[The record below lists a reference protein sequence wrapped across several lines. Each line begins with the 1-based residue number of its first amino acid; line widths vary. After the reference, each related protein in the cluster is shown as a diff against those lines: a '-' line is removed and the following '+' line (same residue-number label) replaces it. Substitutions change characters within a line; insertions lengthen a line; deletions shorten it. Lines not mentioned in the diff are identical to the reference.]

1 MKIKDNEISQEL
13 LEKILNPDPLE
24 GEDIIIEN
32 DKGDVLGVIIQP
44 KAYEYFLKKVSES
57 EDDNDS
63 QDYEEYN
70 KDAPSLNDL
79 MGE

>member
-13 LEKILNPDPLE
+13 LENILNPDPLE

>member
-57 EDDNDS
+57 EDNNDS

-79 MGE
+79 MVE

>member
-32 DKGDVLGVIIQP
+32 DKGDILGVIIQP
-44 KAYEYFLKKVSES
+44 KSYEYFLKKVSES
-57 EDDNDS
+57 EDENDS
-63 QDYEEYN
+63 QDYEKYN

>member
-1 MKIKDNEISQEL
+1 MKIKDTEISQEL
-13 LEKILNPDPLE
+13 IEKILNPDPLE

-32 DKGDVLGVIIQP
+32 DKGDILGVIIQP

-63 QDYEEYN
+63 QDYEKYN
-70 KDAPSLNDL
+70 KDTPSLNDL

>member
-1 MKIKDNEISQEL
+1 MKIKDHEIPQEL
-13 LEKILNPDPLE
+13 LKKILNPDPLE

-32 DKGDVLGVIIQP
+32 DKGDILGVIIQP
-44 KAYEYFLKKVSES
+44 KAYEYFLKKISES
-57 EDDNDS
+57 EDENDS
-63 QDYEEYN
+63 QDYEKYN